1 MRQILG
7 IVKDTI
13 TCLKQGANLIAR
25 MSKDHYSQKVGQCFN
40 FLVGEH
46 FRHIIDHYT
55 SLMDGTAV
63 DQGAALRIDCDS
75 RRRDKE
81 VELNPKAG
89 IAKVEL
95 ICSFLE
101 TQDVEAETQ
110 LEVKMDTGSDIQDQ
124 WAPSTLLRELQF
136 LLSHTVLAA
145 AVPFLAVI
153 TLLRALRERFDRHRA
168 IARWTLPIWLY
179 VSVTGVAVYWM
190 LYRMDL

>member
-1 MRQILG
+1 MIEGQTMRQILG

-89 IAKVEL
+89 IAKIEL

-101 TQDVEAETQ
+101 TQDLEAETQ

-124 WAPSTLLRELQF
+124 WAPATLLRELQF
-136 LLSHTVLAA
+136 LLSHTAHHFALIATMNAIDGIATPEEFGSAPSTLA
-145 AVPFLAVI
+145 
-153 TLLRALRERFDRHRA
+153 HRRKLSA
-168 IARWTLPIWLY
+168 
-179 VSVTGVAVYWM
+179 
-190 LYRMDL
+190 